1 MRHPLERPHNLI
13 DTARVPTFTQVF
25 SMRQLKILLVK
36 DDDSVRSLY
45 SYMLEAAGHNVK
57 AVSNGLE
64 ALAEMDI
71 NFHDVIVT
79 DIQTPVLN
87 GLDLIKVVRSNNNL
101 SDLPVVMVTPLRD
114 SLREQARAVIDKST
128 EVARMREIIEA
139 AIFRPRL

>member
-1 MRHPLERPHNLI
+1 
-13 DTARVPTFTQVF
+13 
-25 SMRQLKILLVK
+25 MRQLKILLVK